1 MLTSARPGLGRALH
15 GSLTRLAAGTGCAA
29 LAAAAAVALLAAV
42 VEFVRAPDARWVWW
56 GALALV
62 AAGALNSFSSWLA
75 HGAEAE
81 FEHRLRRT
89 LAAHV
94 SRLPTPAL
102 ARLGAQGLRTRLDG
116 DVSALHH
123 AVAHL
128 PGEIAT
134 VLVAPLA
141 ALALLVGYAGPAGLV
156 AVLPAT
162 LAAVFHL
169 GVIPRRSRR
178 FAADR
183 GRVVGRIGTAVDDMV
198 RGAVITRVHGDES
211 GASARYATATREFA
225 RGFRDWVGRVAT
237 PAAVAT
243 ALLQPS
249 VTLAAAFCVGHRMPV
264 WRLAAVCVFA
274 LAALTPV
281 LRLGHGLDYL
291 GAARDAA
298 RRIDVL
304 LAEPVLHPGPAEHT
318 PAPRDGSPTAA
329 STEPAAGGS
338 APAPVLEAVTV
349 REDGRRILGPL
360 NLALAPGAVTAVTGP
375 SGSGKTTLL
384 RLLGRGTDPDDGTI
398 GLGDVSYRDLPLESM
413 ARRVATVPQSPGVL
427 PRSVRENLLL
437 AHPHATDP
445 ELRAALTA
453 AALDIPLDAPAGPLS
468 GGERQ
473 RLALARAL
481 LTEAPVLVLDEPTS
495 ALDPDTAETVMN
507 TLLALPGR
515 TVVLA
520 THDHALAARADH
532 RIVLE
537 HGEVVA

>member
-1 MLTSARPGLGRALH
+1 MLTSTGPGIGRALH
-15 GSLTRLAAGTGCAA
+15 GSVARLATGIGCAA
-29 LAAAAAVALLAAV
+29 LAAGAGVALLAAV
-42 VEFVRAPDARWVWW
+42 VEFVRAPDPRWVWW

-62 AAGALNSFSSWLA
+62 VAGALNSLSSWLA

-81 FEHRLRRT
+81 FEHRLRRI

-94 SRLPTPAL
+94 SRLPTSAL
-102 ARLGAQGLRTRLDG
+102 ARLGAQGLRTRLDD

-134 VLVAPLA
+134 VVIAPLA
-141 ALALLVGYAGPAGLV
+141 ALVLLVGYAGPPGLL
-156 AVLPAT
+156 AVVPAA
-162 LAAVFHL
+162 LAAVFRL
-169 GVIPRRSRR
+169 VVIPRLSRR
-178 FAADR
+178 YAADR
-183 GRVVGRIGTAVDDMV
+183 GRTVGRIVTAVDDMV

-211 GASARYATATREFA
+211 GASARYATATREFGH
-225 RGFRDWVGRVAT
+225 GFRDWVGRVAT

-249 VTLAAAFCVGHRMPV
+249 VTLVAAFCVGHRMPV
-264 WRLAAVCVFA
+264 WQLTAVCVFA
-274 LAALTPV
+274 LASLAPV

-298 RRIDVL
+298 RRIDAL
-304 LAEPVLHPGPAEHT
+304 IAEPLLHPGPAGNR
-318 PAPRDGSPTAA
+318 PLPRDETAA
-329 STEPAAGGS
+329 ATRAAGDPK
-338 APAPVLEAVTV
+338 PAPVLEAVTV
-349 REDGRRILGPL
+349 REDGRRLVGPL
-360 NLALAPGAVTAVTGP
+360 NLVITPNAVTAITGP

-384 RLLGRGTDPDDGTI
+384 RLLGRGIDPDDGTI
-398 GLGDVSYRDLPLESM
+398 RLGDTPYRDLPLESM
-413 ARRVATVPQSPGVL
+413 ARRVATVPQSPDVL
-427 PRSVRENLLL
+427 PRSVRENLLP
-437 AHPHATDP
+437 ARPHATDP
-445 ELRAALTA
+445 ELRAALA
-453 AALDIPLDAPAGPLS
+453 ATALDVPLDAPAGPLS

-481 LTEAPVLVLDEPTS
+481 LTQAPVLVLDEPTS
-495 ALDPDTAETVMN
+495 ALDPDTAEAVMN

-515 TVVLA
+515 TIVLA

>member
-1 MLTSARPGLGRALH
+1 MLTSSRSGVGRALH
-15 GSLTRLAAGTGCAA
+15 GSAVRLVAGIGCAA
-29 LAAAAAVALLAAV
+29 LAAGAGVALLAAV
-42 VEFVRAPDARWVWW
+42 VEFVRAPDPRWVWW
-56 GALALV
+56 SALALV
-62 AAGALNSFSSWLA
+62 VAGALNSLSSWLA

-102 ARLGAQGLRTRLDG
+102 ARLGAQGLRTRLDD

-128 PGEIAT
+128 PGEIAA
-134 VLVAPLA
+134 VLIAPLA
-141 ALALLVGYAGPAGLV
+141 ALVLLAGYAGPPGLV
-156 AVLPAT
+156 ALVPAA
-162 LAAVFHL
+162 LAAVFRL
-169 GVIPRRSRR
+169 VVIPRQSRL

-183 GRVVGRIGTAVDDMV
+183 GRTVGRIVTAVDDMV
-198 RGAVITRVHGDES
+198 RGAVITQVHGDES
-211 GASARYATATREFA
+211 GASARYATATREFGH
-225 RGFRDWVGRVAT
+225 GFRTWVGRVAT

-249 VTLAAAFCVGHRMPV
+249 VTLAAAFCVGHRMPA
-264 WRLAAVCVFA
+264 WQLTAVCVFA
-274 LAALTPV
+274 LAALAPV

-298 RRIDVL
+298 RRIGTL
-304 LAEPVLHPGPAEHT
+304 LTEPLLHPGPSG
-318 PAPRDGSPTAA
+318 DG
-329 STEPAAGGS
+329 PAAQDETAGATHAAGN
-338 APAPVLEAVTV
+338 PKRAPVLEAVTV
-349 REDGRRILGPL
+349 REAGRRLVGPL
-360 NLALAPGAVTAVTGP
+360 NLAITPNAVTAVTGP

-398 GLGDVSYRDLPLESM
+398 GLGDTSYRDLPLESM

-445 ELRAALTA
+445 ELRAALA
-453 AALDIPLDAPAGPLS
+453 AASLDVPLDVPAGPLS

-495 ALDPDTAETVMN
+495 ALDPDTAEAVMN

-515 TVVLA
+515 TIVLA